1 MGRLALMAGEA
12 NDRGRVMAGS
22 GEGKDHSE
30 IVDWLF
36 VSWDS
41 HDPSLVVRMGRRRG
55 KLIGDGP
62 S

>member
-1 MGRLALMAGEA
+1 MGRLAWMAGEA
-12 NDRGRVMAGS
+12 DDRGRVMAGS

-41 HDPSLVVRMGRRRG
+41 HDPSLEM
-55 KLIGDGP
+55 